1 MQIHSLS
8 YISISQIN
16 ETFPDFP
23 CQVDVSELMPITY
36 GDANYTMMSMS
47 DFLQFL
53 ADMCNSDI
61 LSEELYSDMHDALDE
76 LGGVYVDLE
85 N

>member
-1 MQIHSLS
+1 MQVHSLS

-16 ETFPDFP
+16 EAFPDFP
-23 CQVDVSELMPITY
+23 SQVDVSELLDVSF
-36 GDANYTMMSMS
+36 GDANYTMMSKS

-61 LSEELYSDMHDALDE
+61 LSEELYSDMYDLLDE